1 MVQRALLGDLAG
13 LSGACQGRESEPA
26 HSREEMALL
35 LELAMSGF
43 EAWQV
48 DPRDPSL
55 WRRGRTTSLRPW

>member
-55 WRRGRTTSLRPW
+55 